1 MLSGPSWLVGL
12 SPDDLSDKMLSYV
25 AKEPKQAKDFF
36 QINLLILK
44 LDLVKLQE
52 RTELKRHLM
61 LQ

>member
-25 AKEPKQAKDFF
+25 AKSLNKPKIF

-52 RTELKRHLM
+52 RTELKGI
-61 LQ
+61 